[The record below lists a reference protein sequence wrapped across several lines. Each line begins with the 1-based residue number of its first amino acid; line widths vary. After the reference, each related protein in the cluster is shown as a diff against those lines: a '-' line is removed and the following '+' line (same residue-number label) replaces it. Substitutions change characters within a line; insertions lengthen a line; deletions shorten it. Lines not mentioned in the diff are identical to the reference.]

1 MEKSPNTLMQ
11 KIDQFIF
18 VKIDAL
24 KSHSVYLKF
33 FEQITLLDEET
44 KSIIAKIITIFLI
57 IAPTIIIFYLSYS
70 NNSIVKEIEAR
81 EALITL
87 SDKVVKKQ
95 INLEKSYQ
103 YYLSNAAIPDAGNM
117 KSRILRSTADAAK
130 IDKITINN
138 FSATE
143 DIKSILKTKAEIDFA
158 EFTLLDFTSLLSSLK
173 KIDKLKINEMNIT
186 KNSETNLLK
195 GSIQI
200 NHFSY
205 LKQTE

>member
-1 MEKSPNTLMQ
+1 
-11 KIDQFIF
+11 
-18 VKIDAL
+18 
-24 KSHSVYLKF
+24 
-33 FEQITLLDEET
+33 
-44 KSIIAKIITIFLI
+44 
-57 IAPTIIIFYLSYS
+57 
-70 NNSIVKEIEAR
+70 
-81 EALITL
+81 
-87 SDKVVKKQ
+87 
-95 INLEKSYQ
+95 
-103 YYLSNAAIPDAGNM
+103 M